1 MSGKDSWDADELL
14 EGLDDLGSVR
24 GEVGRRGDGRRRLSK
39 L

>member
-1 MSGKDSWDADELL
+1 MSGQDSRDGDELL

-24 GEVGRRGDGRRRLSK
+24 GEVGRRGDGRGRLRE